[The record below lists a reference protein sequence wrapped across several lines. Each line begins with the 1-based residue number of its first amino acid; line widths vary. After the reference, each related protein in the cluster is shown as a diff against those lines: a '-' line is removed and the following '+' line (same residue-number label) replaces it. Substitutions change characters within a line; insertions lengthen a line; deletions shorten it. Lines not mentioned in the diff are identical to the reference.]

1 MDWQGKKRPDPGC
14 KNPDPMRRHS
24 RRGSGNSYTDILR
37 DPIFASFYA
46 IDGFDKRRKEYKKL
60 GWIYVARNPSFIDP
74 VFKVGESSRPPFT
87 RIQELSA
94 STSVYRAFELAY
106 FVHVTPRDIAE
117 AQAHDVLKK
126 FRINPRKEFF
136 QAPLPVV
143 VKALDRVAGMF
154 PVPRGRTPRA
164 GYLQQPLQPL
174 PVSCPHCGMENRVPG
189 VLVQI
194 KVSCGAC
201 SRGIVI
207 ETPERKPDE
216 HYI

>member
-1 MDWQGKKRPDPGC
+1 MDWQGKKRPGPTGC

-46 IDGFDKRRKEYKKL
+46 IDRFDKRRREYKKL
-60 GWIYVARNPSFIDP
+60 GWIYVARNASFVDP
-74 VFKVGESSRPPFT
+74 VFKVGESSRPPFN
-87 RIQELSA
+87 RVEELSA
-94 STSVYRAFELAY
+94 STSVYRAFETVY
-106 FVHVTPRDIAE
+106 FVHVSNRNVAE
-117 AQAHDVLKK
+117 AQVHDALKK

-154 PVPRGRTPRA
+154 PVPLGKTPRA
-164 GYLQQPLQPL
+164 GYLQQPLQPRL
-174 PVSCPHCGMENRVPG
+174 VSCPHCGAENRVAG

-201 SRGIVI
+201 SRAIVI
-207 ETPERKPDE
+207 NRART
-216 HYI
+216 